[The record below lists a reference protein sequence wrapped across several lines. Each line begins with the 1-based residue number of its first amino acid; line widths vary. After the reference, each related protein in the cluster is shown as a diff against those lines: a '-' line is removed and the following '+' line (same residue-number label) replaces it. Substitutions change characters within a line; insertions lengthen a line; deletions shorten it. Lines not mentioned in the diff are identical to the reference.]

1 MGVIGK
7 GAVARYLGVIGVLI
21 PLAVSF
27 YYVFI
32 EAWCLGY
39 AWHYLTGG
47 IGVDAARA
55 DRRADRDAPAPSTT
69 TSPAATQNGVLYRR
83 LDRDAGLLGASPSR

>member
-7 GAVARYLGVIGVLI
+7 GSVARYLGVIGVLI

-27 YYVFI
+27 YYTYI

-39 AWHYLTGG
+39 SWHYLTGG
-47 IGVDAARA
+47 IGVDAA
-55 DRRADRDAPAPSTT
+55 APVAAQTA
-69 TSPAATQNGVLYRR
+69 TSKAFYDGFVGNNSDG
-83 LDRDAGLLGASPSR
+83 